1 MQKLAVYGVVATLLL
16 AMLSNVYTVP
26 VNAAVGDVV
35 ATLNLNNI
43 IDAQKVFCS
52 IGVAFD
58 GKDLYV
64 TACRDSN
71 IYKIDTSGN
80 LISKF
85 DVVAAGSPVLP
96 NALAFDAKR
105 NGIWFGGQS
114 CTKDGMP
121 IQFWDFNTNTVT
133 TKFTIPFNLTNPA
146 TGERFLSFCFNDGLA
161 YNENNPANDTDDEI
175 WFSDDV
181 DRNLGLFRPD
191 GTLVNGFDA
200 SAIDLSLS
208 PQSGLAVGGGNLY
221 MANNGG
227 GSVFR
232 VNTSTMTL
240 VDQFFS
246 GDERQEDMEC
256 DPVTFA
262 PKQVMWLRSTPQG
275 NPNNNLLRALE
286 IEPGTC
292 GVGGVPPPPPSKE
305 LVIKK
310 LVSINQDGIQI
321 DEVIVPN
328 LKNAKV
334 VEVTLVDPSKN
345 VYVYHG
351 IPKTLPAFIPW
362 SDPDWSPQFKF
373 IPGEWK
379 LLIEIIAHYED
390 PVTKEIKQVDQ
401 KIIIRFNVD
410 NKGIIIIP
418 PKHKS
423 IDMEKV
429 ISINPHPATLNGK
442 IDIGIGEAVT
452 NAQGIYVAEV
462 TIAKPSGTVI
472 SYENIPID
480 ITNAPAVIPFP
491 AAGWNA
497 LGPNPT
503 IALDEI
509 GMYELDIEILAFY
522 DDGTQ
527 EIKNINQKLWVS
539 FNVIPESIL
548 GVIGLIGAAL
558 GTVVAYRYRSHANS
572 KSRLE

>member
-1 MQKLAVYGVVATLLL
+1 
-16 AMLSNVYTVP
+16 
-26 VNAAVGDVV
+26 VV

-43 IDAQKVFCS
+43 IDAQTVFCS
-52 IGVAFD
+52 VGVAFD
-58 GKDLYV
+58 GKYLYV
-64 TACRDSN
+64 TACDDNN

-85 DVVAAGSPVLP
+85 DVVAAGSPVRP

-105 NGIWFGGQS
+105 NGIWFGGQR
-114 CTKDGMP
+114 CTNDGMP
-121 IQFWDFNTNTVT
+121 IQFWDFDDNTVT

-146 TGERFLSFCFNDGLA
+146 NGSPSFLGFCFNDGLA
-161 YNENNPANDTDDEI
+161 YNENNPADDTDDEI

-181 DRNLGLFRPD
+181 NRNLGLFRPD

-200 SAIDLSLS
+200 GAINYNLLS
-208 PQSGLAVGGGNLY
+208 QSGLAVGGGNLY

-232 VNTSTMTL
+232 VNKSTMTV
-240 VDQFFS
+240 VDQFFFA
-246 GDERQEDMEC
+246 DERLEDMEC

-262 PKQVMWLRSTPQG
+262 PKQVVWVRSTPQG

-310 LVSINQDGIQI
+310 FVSINQDGIQI
-321 DEVIVPN
+321 DEVIGPN
-328 LKNAKV
+328 LKNAEV
-334 VEVTLVDPSKN
+334 VKVTLVDPKEN
-345 VYVYHG
+345 EYVYNG
-351 IPKTLPAFIPW
+351 IPKTLPTFIPW
-362 SDPDWSPQFKF
+362 NDPDWSPEIKFIPGEF

-390 PVTKEIKQVDQ
+390 PVTKEIKKVDQ
-401 KIIIRFNVD
+401 KIIIHFNVD
-410 NKGIIIIP
+410 EKGGIIIP
-418 PKHKS
+418 PRHDS
-423 IDMEKV
+423 IYMRKV
-429 ISINPHPATLNGK
+429 ISIDPHPATLNGT
-442 IDIGIGEAVT
+442 IDIVIREVVT
-452 NAQGIYVAEV
+452 NVQSIHVDKV
-462 TIAKPSGTVI
+462 TIVKPSGTTV

-480 ITNAPAVIPFP
+480 ITTAPAVIPFP
-491 AAGWNA
+491 ADGWNA
-497 LGPNPT
+497 SGPNPT

-527 EIKNINQKLWVS
+527 EIKHINQELWIS

-548 GVIGLIGAAL
+548 GAIGLIGAAL